1 MLTLITGVPGAGKT
15 AYSVQRFIVP
25 AISDGRIILTNVS
38 LRLDSLRARGYD
50 ASLVQSLG
58 ETHSSVFDSPEAFE
72 KALSVRDSQGRGP
85 LVVVDEAHRTFWP
98 AEWDKVSK
106 DSGEQTSR
114 AQRALNL
121 FASHRHTGADIVLLT
136 QGADMIPRDLI
147 RMSEILLDVH
157 NLRVYGFDRPG
168 CKVYTKDPTRR
179 RTILHTEIVRWDKS
193 LFSIYSSRTL
203 GGEEAKR
210 KIVPW
215 WRRTWGLY
223 VVGAVIAA
231 AVSGTYFISSLSDVG
246 SLMNPGT
253 LKPVSSTKSPS
264 ASVPSTAPSDAPSMP
279 SPSQSAPFPSTGAPV
294 VPAAPLVPGAAPAPA
309 PALAPAS
316 ASQGTLAEE
325 VPPEYRVELARLE
338 IQKLAFEAQQRDL
351 DRQRLDA
358 EQAARKSEEAEAARL
373 ALLEGGAGQVYRLL
387 SSVVFAASGGACS
400 GMVDIAGE
408 RMFVSSDEGD
418 MLVSAGVYVRA
429 DCEQGR
435 LVASLVDN
443 AGSVVATRPVR

>member
-15 AYSVQRFIVP
+15 AYSVQRFLIP
-25 AISDGRIILTNVS
+25 AISEGRIILTNVS

-50 ASLVQSLG
+50 AALVQSLG

-72 KALSVRDSQGRGP
+72 KALAVRDAQGRGP

-98 AEWDKVSK
+98 KEWEKTSK
-106 DSGEQTSR
+106 EGFEETSR
-114 AQRALNL
+114 SQRALNL

-136 QGADMIPRDLI
+136 QSADMLPRDLI

-179 RTILHTEIVRWDKS
+179 RTILHTEIVRWDKT

-223 VVGAVIAA
+223 VLGAVVATAI
-231 AVSGTYFISSLSDVG
+231 SGSYFISNISDVG

-253 LKPVSSTKSPS
+253 LKPASSTKPPS
-264 ASVPSTAPSDAPSMP
+264 ASVPVPGPSVVPSAPLAPAPS
-279 SPSQSAPFPSTGAPV
+279 Q
-294 VPAAPLVPGAAPAPA
+294 AAPAPSPVA
-309 PALAPAS
+309 PAVPLAPVIPGTAP
-316 ASQGTLAEE
+316 APAFAPQGTLAQD

-338 IQKLAFEAQQRDL
+338 IQRLAFEAQQRDL
-351 DRQRLDA
+351 DRQRLEA
-358 EQAARKSEEAEAARL
+358 EQAARKAEEAEAARL

-387 SSVVFAASGGACS
+387 SSVIFAASGSACS

-429 DCEQGR
+429 DCEKGQ
-435 LVASLVDN
+435 LVASLVDYSG
-443 AGSVVATRPVR
+443 AVVATRPIR